1 MTISSSEKA
10 LTDSE
15 APPTNDG
22 EARVWDDE
30 GEGVAYS
37 YSFFHFMFLLA
48 SLYIMMT
55 LTNWFKPSDDL
66 VTLNANTVRECDI
79 VRRAIKNPKSH
90 WPVQSSMTGY
100 RKIMIFF
107 LAPGGDVGENFVVL
121 DVRRALRLDPDCA
134 CSAA

>member
-48 SLYIMMT
+48 SLYVMMT
-55 LTNWFKPSDDL
+55 LTNWFSPSDDL
-66 VTLNANTVRECDI
+66 VTLNANAAAMWVKI
-79 VRRAIKNPKSH
+79 
-90 WPVQSSMTGY
+90 SSSWMCVALYVWTL
-100 RKIMIFF
+100 I
-107 LAPGGDVGENFVVL
+107 APAVL
-121 DVRRALRLDPDCA
+121 PDRDF
-134 CSAA
+134 S